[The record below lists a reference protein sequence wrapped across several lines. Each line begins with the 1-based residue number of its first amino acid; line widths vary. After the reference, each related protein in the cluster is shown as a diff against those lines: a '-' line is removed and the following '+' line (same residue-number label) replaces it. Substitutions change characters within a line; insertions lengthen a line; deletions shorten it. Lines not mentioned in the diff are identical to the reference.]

1 MFSYIFKK
9 IFGSQNDRFLRKAR
23 NVIKSINALEKSMQE
38 LPDEEFPKK
47 IAAWKK
53 EVQEN
58 GTSLD
63 DLLPEVFALVREAAQ
78 RTLGLRHY
86 DIQLAGGLALHK
98 GNIAEMKTGEG
109 KTLVATL
116 PVVLNALSGKGVHV
130 VTVND
135 YLAKR
140 DAAWMGKVYDFLGL
154 STGVIT
160 HELED
165 AERKAAY
172 DCDITYGTNNEF
184 GFDYLRD
191 NMKFYASQ
199 LVQRGHNFAIV
210 DEVDSILIDEA
221 RTPLII
227 SGASEES
234 VGLYKT
240 VDDVVRKLGPE
251 DYTIDEKGRTAMLTD
266 AGVSHCEELLRIGN
280 LFDPANI
287 TAQHHV
293 LQSLKAH
300 KVFKKDVDYIVQD
313 DKVVIV
319 DEFTGR
325 LMAGR
330 RYSDGLHQALEAKEH
345 VTIAAENQT
354 LASITFQNY
363 FRMYDKLSGM
373 TGTADTEAV
382 EFQQIYNLPVLTIP
396 PNKPMIRKDYPDLI
410 YRTRKEKFD
419 AIVSSISEL
428 YKKQQPVLV
437 GTISIETSEML
448 SRRLRELGIPHN
460 VLNAKQHEK
469 EAEIVAQAGQKGKV
483 TIATNMA
490 GRGTDIVLGDGVV
503 DLGGL
508 HILGT
513 ERHESRRIDN
523 QLRGRSG
530 RQGDPGSSRF
540 YLSMEDDLMRLF
552 GSERMQGIM
561 EKLGLKDGEAIENR
575 MVTRAVEGAQK
586 RVEAHH
592 FEIRKTL
599 LDYDNVMNQ
608 QREVIYSLRREFMIE
623 EDLDGILNEFMDDIV
638 TQAYAPLANL
648 SPQALED
655 ERKSVLSHLK
665 EVFNL
670 ERALPLKEEEANA
683 KELVSALLDQL
694 QSNFSALL
702 NRIFSGKFGNLDIS
716 DSEKFSLSKDEIEKA
731 FQAQMSEIR
740 DIKVSDDLNEE
751 QEILLDSV
759 KEAWKGQCGI
769 FIENLLNGAYGGIY
783 LENGQLQEESRQ
795 NITSSLQ
802 NLFTLDKL
810 VPGRQELPEK
820 EETFALIK
828 GILDEL
834 KNSAGESYKDIQ
846 RYFLL
851 EELDRC
857 WKEHLRNMDAL
868 RDGIGLRGF
877 GQKDPKLEYKREGFE
892 LFQNM
897 LIQIKESVFKALTRV
912 RIQVLSPEEEEER
925 RRREQEALA
934 QEFQHK
940 EKQAQLSYS
949 GGGKTEVARKK
960 PAKASKR
967 PGRNDPCPCGSGKKY
982 KKCCGR

>member
-1 MFSYIFKK
+1 MFGFLFKK
-9 IFGSQNDRFLRKAR
+9 IFGSKNERYLRR
-23 NVIKSINALEKSMQE
+23 LRPQVQRINALEPEMRQLEDAAFAARISQY
-38 LPDEEFPKK
+38 KK
-47 IAAWKK
+47 D
-53 EVQEN
+53 VQE
-58 GTSLD
+58 GGASLD
-63 DLLPEVFALVREAAQ
+63 ALLPEVFALVREAS
-78 RTLGLRHY
+78 RRVLGMRHY
-86 DIQLAGGLALHK
+86 DVQLIGGMVLHK
-98 GNIAEMKTGEG
+98 GKIAEMKTGEG

-116 PVVLNALSGKGVHV
+116 AVVLNALSGKGVHV

-135 YLAKR
+135 YLASR
-140 DAAWMGKVYDFLGL
+140 DAAWMGRLYSFLGL
-154 STGVIT
+154 STGVIV
-160 HELED
+160 HGLDD
-165 AERKAAY
+165 AERKVAY
-172 DCDITYGTNNEF
+172 NADITYGTNNEF

-191 NMKFYASQ
+191 NMKFYADQ

-234 VGLYKT
+234 VGMYRT
-240 VDDVVRKLGPE
+240 VDDIVRRLTPE
-251 DYTIDEKGRTAMLTD
+251 HYTIDEKARTAMLTD
-266 AGVSHCEELLRIGN
+266 AGVLRCEELLRLDN

-300 KVFKKDVDYIVQD
+300 QVFKRDVDYIVQD
-313 DKVVIV
+313 DQVVIV

-363 FRMYDKLSGM
+363 FRLYDKLSGM

-382 EFQQIYNLPVLTIP
+382 EFQQIYNLEVVSIP
-396 PNKPMIRKDYPDLI
+396 PNRPMIRKDYPDLI
-410 YRTRKEKFD
+410 FRSRKEKFD
-419 AIVSSISEL
+419 AITAAIAEL
-428 YKKQQPVLV
+428 HQKEQPVLV

-448 SRRLRELGIPHN
+448 SRRLTKLGIPHN
-460 VLNAKQHEK
+460 VLNAKQHAK

-490 GRGTDIVLGDGVV
+490 GRGTDIVLGEGVV
-503 DLGGL
+503 ELGGL

-540 YLSMEDDLMRLF
+540 YLSLEDDLMRLF
-552 GSERMQGIM
+552 GSDRIKGLM
-561 EKLGLKDGEAIENR
+561 EKLGLRDGEAIENA

-608 QREVIYSLRREFMIE
+608 QREVIYTLRRELMIE
-623 EDLDGILNEFMDDIV
+623 EDLDPVLNEFMSDVLDD
-638 TQAYAPLANL
+638 AYGPLHNAAPDDLPDTRRAIMARL
-648 SPQALED
+648 
-655 ERKSVLSHLK
+655 R

-670 ERALPLKEEEANA
+670 DRVLPENAPLPQREECE
-683 KELVSALLDQL
+683 
-694 QSNFSALL
+694 
-702 NRIFSGKFGNLDIS
+702 
-716 DSEKFSLSKDEIEKA
+716 
-731 FQAQMSEIR
+731 
-740 DIKVSDDLNEE
+740 
-751 QEILLDSV
+751 
-759 KEAWKGQCGI
+759 
-769 FIENLLNGAYGGIY
+769 
-783 LENGQLQEESRQ
+783 
-795 NITSSLQ
+795 
-802 NLFTLDKL
+802 KL
-810 VPGRQELPEK
+810 VR
-820 EETFALIK
+820 

-834 KNSAGESYKDIQ
+834 KTDAGESCKDIQ

-857 WKEHLRNMDAL
+857 WKEHLRNMDSL
-868 RDGIGLRGF
+868 RDGIGLRGY
-877 GQKDPKLEYKREGFE
+877 GQRDPKLEYKREGFDMFQDM
-892 LFQNM
+892 LFQ
-897 LIQIKESVFKALTRV
+897 IRESVFRSLTRV
-912 RIQVLSPEEEEER
+912 RVQRVSPEEEQARAEAENEARALEFRHREET
-925 RRREQEALA
+925 AG
-934 QEFQHK
+934 
-940 EKQAQLSYS
+940 LSYS
-949 GGGKTEVARKK
+949 GGGEEGGPARGT
-960 PAKASKR
+960 PAKAAPR
-967 PGRNDPCPCGSGKKY
+967 VGRNDPCPCGSGKKY
-982 KKCCGR
+982 KKCCGQGA

>member
-1 MFSYIFKK
+1 MFGFLFKK
-9 IFGSQNDRFLRKAR
+9 IFGSKNERYLRR
-23 NVIKSINALEKSMQE
+23 LRPQVQRINALEPEMQQ
-38 LPDEEFPKK
+38 LDDADFAAR
-47 IAAWKK
+47 IARYKE
-53 EVQEN
+53 EVQE
-58 GTSLD
+58 GGKSLD
-63 DLLPEVFALVREAAQ
+63 SLLPEVFALVREAS
-78 RTLGLRHY
+78 RRVLGMRHY
-86 DIQLAGGLALHK
+86 DVQLVGGMVLHK
-98 GNIAEMKTGEG
+98 GKIAEMKTGEG

-116 PVVLNALSGKGVHV
+116 AVVLNALSGKGVHV

-135 YLAKR
+135 YLASR
-140 DAAWMGKVYDFLGL
+140 DAAWMGKLYSFLGL
-154 STGVIT
+154 STGVIV
-160 HELED
+160 HGLD
-165 AERKAAY
+165 DDERKTAY
-172 DCDITYGTNNEF
+172 NADITYGTNNEF

-191 NMKFYASQ
+191 NMKFYAEQ

-234 VGLYKT
+234 VGMYRT
-240 VDDVVRKLGPE
+240 VDDIVRQLTPE
-251 DYTIDEKGRTAMLTD
+251 HFTIDEKARTAMLTD
-266 AGVSHCEELLRIGN
+266 AGVLRCEELLKLDN

-300 KVFKKDVDYIVQD
+300 QVFKRDVDYIVQD
-313 DKVVIV
+313 DQVVIV

-345 VTIAAENQT
+345 VTVAAENQT

-363 FRMYDKLSGM
+363 FRLYDKLSGM

-382 EFQQIYNLPVLTIP
+382 EFQQIYNLEVISIP
-396 PNKPMIRKDYPDLI
+396 PNKPMVRRDHPDLI
-410 YRTRKEKFD
+410 FRSRKEKFD
-419 AIVSSISEL
+419 AIVEAIAEL
-428 YKKQQPVLV
+428 HQKEQPVLV

-448 SRRLRELGIPHN
+448 SQRLTKLGIPHN

-540 YLSMEDDLMRLF
+540 YLSLEDDLMRLF
-552 GSERMQGIM
+552 GSDRIKGLM
-561 EKLGLKDGEAIENR
+561 EKLGLRDGEAIENA

-608 QREVIYSLRREFMIE
+608 QREVIYTLRREFMVE
-623 EDLDGILNEFMDDIV
+623 SDLDPVLNEFLSDVLDD
-638 TQAYAPLANL
+638 AYGPLDNAAPDDLA
-648 SPQALED
+648 D
-655 ERKSVLSHLK
+655 TRKTIMARLR

-670 ERALPLKEEEANA
+670 DR
-683 KELVSALLDQL
+683 V
-694 QSNFSALL
+694 
-702 NRIFSGKFGNLDIS
+702 
-716 DSEKFSLSKDEIEKA
+716 
-731 FQAQMSEIR
+731 
-740 DIKVSDDLNEE
+740 
-751 QEILLDSV
+751 
-759 KEAWKGQCGI
+759 
-769 FIENLLNGAYGGIY
+769 
-783 LENGQLQEESRQ
+783 
-795 NITSSLQ
+795 
-802 NLFTLDKL
+802 
-810 VPGRQELPEK
+810 LPENAPLPER
-820 EETFALIK
+820 EECEKLIR

-834 KNSAGESYKDIQ
+834 KTDAGESYKDIQ

-868 RDGIGLRGF
+868 RDGIGLRGY
-877 GQKDPKLEYKREGFE
+877 GQRDPKLEYKREGFE
-892 LFQNM
+892 MFQEMLFQ
-897 LIQIKESVFKALTRV
+897 IRESVFRALTRV
-912 RIQVLSPEEEEER
+912 RVQRVSPEEEQARAEAEK
-925 RRREQEALA
+925 EALA
-934 QEFQHK
+934 REFRHR
-940 EKQAQLSYS
+940 EEPATELSYS
-949 GGGKTEVARKK
+949 GGGESETRPARNK
-960 PAKASKR
+960 PAKAGPR
-967 PGRNDPCPCGSGKKY
+967 VGRNDPCPCGSGKKY
-982 KKCCGR
+982 KKCCGQDK